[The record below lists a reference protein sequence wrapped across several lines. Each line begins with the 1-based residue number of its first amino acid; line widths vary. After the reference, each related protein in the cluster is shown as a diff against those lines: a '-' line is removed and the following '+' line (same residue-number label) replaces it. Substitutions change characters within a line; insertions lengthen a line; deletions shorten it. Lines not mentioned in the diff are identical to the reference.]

1 MIIHSADNFDSSHT
15 TTTTTTAVSKI
26 AAATATPGRRT
37 AMSAAKAAAFVSTA
51 TRRMSATAC
60 HDSGNSSKNKRGS
73 GTSKHVHTHHK
84 LGFIKLPMYTL
95 LVQTND

>member
-1 MIIHSADNFDSSHT
+1 MIIHSADNFDSSH

-51 TRRMSATAC
+51 TRRMSATAR
-60 HDSGNSSKNKRGS
+60 HDSGNSSKNERGR